1 MKKGSESDR
10 EIYVELMGPE
20 MEAAFPMSEYR
31 RRLEVLR
38 AAMQQ
43 ENIDLVFLSS
53 PESINWLT
61 GYAAEWYQGQSS
73 TKFQPMSGIAVHVNH
88 ERWIHFDTDMEPVL
102 IRTTS
107 VSEDVRLCPH
117 ENDGAEFIAKHLSTE
132 GWLDKSTVGL
142 ELGSYRPNRVY
153 SEHFQAT
160 LEQKCKSVSDATKL
174 VRKVRR
180 QKSQVE
186 LASVRTAQR
195 IADIGMQA
203 AIDTIEPGMTEL
215 EVYAEVIAAMARAG
229 GENAGIT
236 LPVASGLKS
245 TCVHALASRRVI
257 MPGEIVNVDVCGVY
271 NRYHANMARAF
282 SMGEP
287 DPEVAKRCE
296 IAYGAMDLVEKTVR
310 PGLPVKDLMQTVKE
324 YYTEHGILDE
334 AWWIG
339 GYELGIA
346 FPPDWVGEFMYEL
359 VGEDDGETFLAGDVC
374 NYEANFYLPKSAGMV
389 MAINT
394 LLFGE
399 ASAGFLQRTPNQLF
413 VIERDGA
420 SV

>member
-1 MKKGSESDR
+1 MKQSKQSDR
-10 EIYVELMGPE
+10 DIYVKLMGPE

-31 RRLEVLR
+31 QRLEVLR
-38 AAMQQ
+38 SAMQQ
-43 ENIDLVFLSS
+43 AKLDLVFLSS
-53 PESINWLT
+53 PEAINWLT

-73 TKFQPMSGIAVHVNH
+73 TKFQPMSGIAVHVDH
-88 ERWIHFDTDMEPVL
+88 DRWIHFDTDMEPVL

-117 ENDGAEFIAKHLSTE
+117 EKDGAEFIAKHLSAE
-132 GWLDKSTVGL
+132 GWLDQSAVGL

-153 SEHFQAT
+153 SEHFQGK
-160 LEQKCKSVSDATKL
+160 LEEKCKSVSDATKL

-180 QKSQVE
+180 QKSHAE

-203 AIDTIEPGMTEL
+203 AIDHIQPGMTEL

-296 IAYGAMDLVEKTVR
+296 IAYGAMDVVAQTVR
-310 PGLPVKDLMQTVKE
+310 PGLPVKDLMNTVKE
-324 YYTEHGILDE
+324 YYKEHGILDE

-359 VGEDDGETFLAGDVC
+359 VGEDDGESFLPGDVC
-374 NYEANFYLPKSAGMV
+374 NYEANFYLPNSAGMV

-394 LLFGE
+394 LLFDD
-399 ASAGFLQRTPNQLF
+399 ASAGFMQKTPNQLF
-413 VIERDGA
+413 VIEREEA
-420 SV
+420 SG